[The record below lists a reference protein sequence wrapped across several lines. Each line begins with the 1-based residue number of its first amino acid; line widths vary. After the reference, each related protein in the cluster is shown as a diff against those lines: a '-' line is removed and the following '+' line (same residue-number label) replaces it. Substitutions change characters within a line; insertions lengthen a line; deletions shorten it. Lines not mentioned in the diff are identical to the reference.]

1 MRQVLYAGLTPP
13 SLTHHGFLVLIRLD
27 ASYEEWIA
35 LAQSLHEGL
44 QGLLELGGEGG
55 SPLPRLRAHVEVL
68 AEESLQE
75 LVLRH
80 VHQLEQ
86 ISAERVPVLLEEGP
100 RVVEHHSGEV
110 VESERGVDV

>member
-44 QGLLELGGEGG
+44 QHPKSDHVLPLSDPKCFHVIYSLLMEL
-55 SPLPRLRAHVEVL
+55 
-68 AEESLQE
+68 
-75 LVLRH
+75 
-80 VHQLEQ
+80 
-86 ISAERVPVLLEEGP
+86 
-100 RVVEHHSGEV
+100 
-110 VESERGVDV
+110 

>member
-80 VHQLEQ
+80 VHQLEK
-86 ISAERVPVLLEEGP
+86 ISAERVPILLEEGS

>member
-44 QGLLELGGEGG
+44 QRLLELGGEGG
-55 SPLPRLRAHVEVL
+55 SPLPCL
-68 AEESLQE
+68 
-75 LVLRH
+75 
-80 VHQLEQ
+80 
-86 ISAERVPVLLEEGP
+86 
-100 RVVEHHSGEV
+100 
-110 VESERGVDV
+110 